1 MSGYAPSLT
10 PHLLDA
16 NAVSAMFAKPKDWFS
31 RDRVRKTL
39 YARGFP
45 KPVIR
50 GRWLRTAVQDWLEQQ
65 GRRTM
70 LTQEATRSL

>member
-1 MSGYAPSLT
+1 MNNYAAAHT

-16 NAVSAMFAKPKDWFS
+16 VGISALFAKPRTWFS
-31 RDRVRKTL
+31 RDRVRKSL

-45 KPVIR
+45 QPVIR

-65 GRRTM
+65 GRRTV
-70 LTQEATRSL
+70 LRPPSRSV